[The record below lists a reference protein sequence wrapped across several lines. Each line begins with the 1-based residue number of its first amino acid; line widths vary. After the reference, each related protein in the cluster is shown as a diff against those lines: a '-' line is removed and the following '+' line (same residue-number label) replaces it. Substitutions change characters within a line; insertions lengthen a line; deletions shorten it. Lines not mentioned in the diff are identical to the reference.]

1 MIVKIVFFAAARD
14 LMGCPSL
21 EMSLDDS
28 ATLGQVKQSII
39 EQYPMMMELVKKSTF
54 SVDRQYARDE
64 QPLYHGVEIGLIPPV
79 SGG

>member
-1 MIVKIVFFAAARD
+1 MIVKVMFFASARD
-14 LMGCPSL
+14 LMGCDSI
-21 EMSLDDS
+21 EMSLDDC

-39 EQYPMMMELVKKSTF
+39 EQHPVMSELVGRSTF

-64 QPLYHGVEIGLIPPV
+64 QPLYHGAEIGLIPPV